1 MLSHLSLGVTDLARA
16 AAFYDAVLA
25 PLGAVRVWSAADA
38 VGYGAPG
45 GPDRL
50 ALFLVSDPSARV
62 AAGPGFHL
70 ALTAPDLAAVHAFH
84 RAALAHGG
92 TCDGEPGPRPQYG
105 PAYYAAFVRDP
116 DGHKLEAK
124 ATAPR

>member
-1 MLSHLSLGVTDLARA
+1 MLSHLSLGVTDLVRS

-25 PLGAVRVWSAADA
+25 PLGQVRVWETPTA

-50 ALFLVSDPSARV
+50 ALFHRPHTH
-62 AAGPGFHL
+62 AAGDGFHL
-70 ALTAPDLAAVHAFH
+70 AFFAPDAAAVRAFH
-84 RAALAHGG
+84 AAALHHGG
-92 TCDGEPGPRPQYG
+92 QDEGAPGPRPRYG
-105 PAYYAAFVRDP
+105 PDYFAAFVRDP

-124 ATAPR
+124 VE